1 MKRRIVLV
9 AAILVTFFFFSTAA
23 SFGFDQIIEKKT
35 FSLKELTL
43 ASGKKIGPVRV
54 GYETYGTLA
63 PTKDNVILICHFY
76 SGTSHA
82 AGRYSAEDKSPGYWD
97 AIIGPGKPFDT
108 NKYFIV
114 SSDTLVNINP
124 GDPMVITTGPASI
137 NPQTGKPYGMSF
149 PVVTIRDFVKVQYE
163 LLKSLGVKKLKA
175 VSGASGGGLQTFQ
188 WAVSYP
194 DFVERII
201 PVIATPKLHPWLIGW
216 LKLWGDP
223 IKLDPRWN
231 KGDYYGK
238 EEPRGGTAYSFMLI
252 TQSAM
257 WEEWAEKSFGRKWA
271 DPNKNPADSM
281 ENEFLVDA
289 ALYKGGLARLATA
302 DPDSML
308 YMNKACALFDI
319 GQGFSSYEDAVKSI
333 EAKVL
338 MIGADTDILFPVV
351 QIKGHAEAFRKAGKD
366 VSYFEIKSGFG
377 HLGGLLA
384 FSQASAAIA
393 GFMEK

>member
-1 MKRRIVLV
+1 MKTKKIFTILVVVL
-9 AAILVTFFFFSTAA
+9 AILAFAA
-23 SFGFDQIIEKKT
+23 VSSGYDQLVIKKV
-35 FSLKELTL
+35 FELKEYTTV
-43 ASGKKIGPVRV
+43 GGEKIAPVRV
-54 GYETYGTLA
+54 GYETYGNLS
-63 PTKDNVILICHFY
+63 PSKDNVILICHFY

-82 AGRYSAEDKSPGYWD
+82 AGKYSAEDKAPGYWD

-124 GDPMVITTGPASI
+124 KDQKVVTTGPASI

-149 PVVTIRDFVKVQYE
+149 PIVTFRDFVNVQYK

-201 PVIATPKLHPWLIGW
+201 PVIATPKVHPWLVGW

-223 IKLDPRWN
+223 IKLDPKWN
-231 KGDYYGK
+231 KGNYYGK
-238 EEPRGGTAYSFMLI
+238 EEPRDGAAYSFMLI

-257 WEEWAEKSFGRKWA
+257 CEQWAEKSFDRKWA
-271 DPNKNPADSM
+271 DPNKNPFDRM

-289 ALYKGGLARLATA
+289 ALYKGALGRLANA
-302 DPDSML
+302 DANSML
-308 YMNKACALFDI
+308 YLNKANALFDL
-319 GQGFSSYEDAVKSI
+319 GQGFKSYEDAVKSI
-333 EAKVL
+333 KAKVL
-338 MIGADTDILFPVV
+338 MIGADTDILFPVS
-351 QIKGHAEAFRKAGKD
+351 QIKSHVDVFRKAGKD

-377 HLGGLLA
+377 HNGGVLSI
-384 FSQASAAIA
+384 SQASTIITE
-393 GFMEK
+393 FMEK

>member
-1 MKRRIVLV
+1 MKKRLVFIVVLTLAV
-9 AAILVTFFFFSTAA
+9 PCLCATAFA
-23 SFGFDQIIEKKT
+23 LDEIVQKKT
-35 FSLKELTL
+35 FTLKEYTCV
-43 ASGKKIGPVRV
+43 SGKKIAPVQV

-82 AGRYSAEDKSPGYWD
+82 AGKYSAEDKAPGYWD

-124 GDPMVITTGPASI
+124 KDPKVVTTGPATV

-149 PVVTIRDFVKVQYE
+149 PLVTIRDFVNVQYQ
-163 LLKSLGVKKLKA
+163 LLKSLGVRKVKA
-175 VSGASGGGLQTFQ
+175 VSGASGGGLQSFE
-188 WAVSYP
+188 WAVAYP

-201 PVIATPKLHPWLIGW
+201 PVIATPRLHPWLIGW

-238 EEPRGGTAYSFMLI
+238 EEPKDGTAYAFMLI
-252 TQSAM
+252 TLSAL
-257 WEEWAEKSFGRKWA
+257 WEEWAEKSFERKWA
-271 DPNKNPADSM
+271 DQAKNPFDAM

-289 ALYKGGLARLATA
+289 ALYKGALGRLATA
-302 DPDSML
+302 DANSML
-308 YMNKACALFDI
+308 YMNKAAALFDI
-319 GQGFSSYEDAVKSI
+319 GRGFPSYEDAVKI
-333 EAKVL
+333 VKAKVL
-338 MIGADTDILFPVV
+338 MIGADTDILFPVS
-351 QIKGHAEAFRKAGKD
+351 QIKSHAEIFRKAGKD
-366 VSYFEIKSGFG
+366 VSYFEIKSGLG
-377 HLGGLLA
+377 HLGGVLA
-384 FSQASAAIA
+384 ITQAAPMIA
-393 GFMEK
+393 WFMEN